1 MHPLKR
7 SPPSLD
13 FSITGASLE
22 RQTKR
27 VVRRVD
33 GSAPAS
39 LYCGGP
45 GGYRGVTKVRMESLD
60 LNNPTVLGAL
70 VAVGALIVVGI
81 IIGLV
86 RGRAKSEKPS
96 TPPSPTPEELPEER
110 PKIQVSE
117 PVEAEAEPTQPLQ
130 LDDLVP
136 KPPSEMEEPESP
148 PPTLIPEPTVVPPPA
163 PPADLG
169 AFRSGLKSTRG
180 NLISRLA
187 GVFRKD
193 RDFDPAILD
202 EVEEVLITADV
213 GVHTTE
219 RILEALRAK
228 MSSGELNA
236 SEDAWEAI
244 RAESRT
250 ILADSGGGLAIEH
263 QPTVILVV
271 GVNGVGKTT
280 TIGKLASRF
289 DRQGKTLLL
298 AAGDTFRAAAV
309 TQLEVWG
316 RRVGCEVV
324 KGKDRADPGSVIFDA
339 ITKAKH
345 EQVDVLIADTAGR
358 LHTKVPL
365 MDELKKL
372 GRTVEKALGRPADHV
387 LLVLDATTGQNAIQQ
402 AQLFK
407 DALPVTGIVLTKLD
421 GTAKGGVILGIVDQ
435 HGVPIEFIGVGERV
449 EDLKAFDTEAFLEA
463 LFEAPEAVDA
473 SRDAMNA
480 G

>member
-1 MHPLKR
+1 
-7 SPPSLD
+7 
-13 FSITGASLE
+13 
-22 RQTKR
+22 
-27 VVRRVD
+27 
-33 GSAPAS
+33 
-39 LYCGGP
+39 
-45 GGYRGVTKVRMESLD
+45 MESLQLD
-60 LNNPTVLGAL
+60 LNDPTTLAAIAA
-70 VAVGALIVVGI
+70 VAGLILIGI

-86 RGRAKSEKPS
+86 RARKKQPLPEE
-96 TPPSPTPEELPEER
+96 PPPTPVPEALEDER
-110 PKIQVSE
+110 PKISLEEELEEDSE
-117 PVEAEAEPTQPLQ
+117 PTEPFRIE
-130 LDDLVP
+130 DLVP
-136 KPPSEMEEPESP
+136 SPPKAPVAPAPPRELKPTP
-148 PPTLIPEPTVVPPPA
+148 PPT

-169 AFRSGLKSTRG
+169 AFRTGLKSTRG

-187 GVFRKD
+187 GVFRRGREID
-193 RDFDPAILD
+193 TSILD

-219 RILEALRAK
+219 RVLEALRTQ
-228 MSSGELNA
+228 MNSGQLSTA
-236 SEDAWEAI
+236 DDAWDAI
-244 RAESRT
+244 REEARQ
-250 ILADSGGGLAIEH
+250 ILETSGKGLAIDAT
-263 QPTVILVV
+263 PTVILVV

-289 DRQGKTLLL
+289 NRQGNSLLL

-316 RRVGCEVV
+316 RRVGCEVI

-339 ITKAKH
+339 IQNAKDNNIDL
-345 EQVDVLIADTAGR
+345 VIADTAGR

-407 DALPVTGIVLTKLD
+407 EALPLSGIVLTKLD

-435 HGVPIEFIGVGERV
+435 HQVPIEFIGIGEKV
-449 EDLKAFDTEAFLEA
+449 EDLKRFDAEAFLQA
-463 LFEAPEAVDA
+463 LFESPEALEAADEA
-473 SRDAMNA
+473 PSPH
-480 G
+480 

>member
-1 MHPLKR
+1 
-7 SPPSLD
+7 
-13 FSITGASLE
+13 
-22 RQTKR
+22 
-27 VVRRVD
+27 
-33 GSAPAS
+33 
-39 LYCGGP
+39 
-45 GGYRGVTKVRMESLD
+45 MESLD
-60 LNNPTVLGAL
+60 LNNPTVLGAIAA
-70 VAVGALIVVGI
+70 VAALILIGI
-81 IIGLV
+81 IIGFV
-86 RGRAKSEKPS
+86 RGRKKRALPEA
-96 TPPSPTPEELPEER
+96 PPAPPPEALEEER
-110 PKIQVSE
+110 PKVDLSQT
-117 PVEAEAEPTQPLQ
+117 PEATAEPTQPIQ
-130 LDDLVP
+130 IEDLVP
-136 KPPSEMEEPESP
+136 GAAPEPL
-148 PPTLIPEPTVVPPPA
+148 PTLVPEPTVVPPPA

-187 GVFRKD
+187 GVFQKD
-193 RDFDPAILD
+193 REIDASILD

-213 GVHTTE
+213 GVHTTQ
-219 RILEALRAK
+219 RILEALRNK
-228 MSSGELNA
+228 LGSGELA
-236 SEDAWEAI
+236 SADDAWEAI
-244 RAESRT
+244 REESRT
-250 ILADSGGGLAIEH
+250 ILSSSGGGLRLGH
-263 QPTVILVV
+263 TPTVILVV

-289 DRQGKTLLL
+289 DRQNKSLLL

-339 ITKAKH
+339 IQKAK
-345 EQVDVLIADTAGR
+345 ESNVDVVIADTAGR

-407 DALPVTGIVLTKLD
+407 DALPVSGIVLTKLD
-421 GTAKGGVILGIVDQ
+421 GTAKGGVILGIVDR
-435 HGVPIEFIGVGERV
+435 HEVPVEFIGVGERV
-449 EDLKAFDTEAFLEA
+449 EDLKAFDTESFLEA
-463 LFEAPEAVDA
+463 LFEAPEELESSPEAANV
-473 SRDAMNA
+473 

>member
-1 MHPLKR
+1 
-7 SPPSLD
+7 
-13 FSITGASLE
+13 
-22 RQTKR
+22 
-27 VVRRVD
+27 
-33 GSAPAS
+33 
-39 LYCGGP
+39 
-45 GGYRGVTKVRMESLD
+45 MESLD
-60 LNNPTVLGAL
+60 LNNPTTL
-70 VAVGALIVVGI
+70 VAIAAVAALIVIGI

-86 RGRAKSEKPS
+86 RGRKKQALPQE
-96 TPPSPTPEELPEER
+96 PPPPPPEALREER
-110 PKIQVSE
+110 PKITVD
-117 PVEAEAEPTQPLQ
+117 AESEPTQPLQ
-130 LDDLVP
+130 LEDLVP
-136 KPPSEMEEPESP
+136 RAPEAAAAEARV
-148 PPTLIPEPTVVPPPA
+148 TPPPA

-187 GVFRKD
+187 GVFRSGRELD
-193 RDFDPAILD
+193 TSILD

-219 RILEALRAK
+219 RILEALRTQ
-228 MSSGELNA
+228 MNGGQLSSA
-236 SEDAWEAI
+236 DDAWESI
-244 RAESRT
+244 REEARS
-250 ILADSGGGLAIEH
+250 ILASSGQGLAID
-263 QPTVILVV
+263 QTPTVILVV

-289 DRQGKTLLL
+289 ERQGKTLLL
-298 AAGDTFRAAAV
+298 GAGDTFRAAAV

-339 ITKAKH
+339 IEKAKGDGI
-345 EQVDVLIADTAGR
+345 DVVIADTAGR

-402 AQLFK
+402 TQLFK
-407 DALPVTGIVLTKLD
+407 DALPLSGIVLTKLD

-435 HGVPIEFIGVGERV
+435 HGVPIEFIGVGEKV
-449 EDLKAFDTEAFLEA
+449 EDLKPFAAEAFLEA
-463 LFEAPEAVDA
+463 LFESPEALEPSEEAA
-473 SRDAMNA
+473 SAS
-480 G
+480 

>member
-1 MHPLKR
+1 
-7 SPPSLD
+7 
-13 FSITGASLE
+13 
-22 RQTKR
+22 
-27 VVRRVD
+27 
-33 GSAPAS
+33 
-39 LYCGGP
+39 
-45 GGYRGVTKVRMESLD
+45 MESLD
-60 LNNPTVLGAL
+60 LNNPSVIAAIAA
-70 VAVGALIVVGI
+70 VAVLIAIGI

-86 RGRAKSEKPS
+86 RGKRKRAL
-96 TPPSPTPEELPEER
+96 PPAPPPPPPEALTGDR
-110 PKIQVSE
+110 PKIDLGA
-117 PVEAEAEPTQPLQ
+117 EAEATQPIRLE
-130 LDDLVP
+130 DLVP
-136 KPPSEMEEPESP
+136 PRGTPAAAPPEARV
-148 PPTLIPEPTVVPPPA
+148 TPPPA

-187 GVFRKD
+187 GVFR
-193 RDFDPAILD
+193 RDGELDASILV

-219 RILEALRAK
+219 RILEALRAQ
-228 MSSGELNA
+228 MASGQLSSADDAWAAIREEARSILASSG
-236 SEDAWEAI
+236 
-244 RAESRT
+244 R
-250 ILADSGGGLAIEH
+250 GLSIA
-263 QPTVILVV
+263 QMPTVILVV

-339 ITKAKH
+339 IEKAKAGG
-345 EQVDVLIADTAGR
+345 VDIVIADTAGR

-372 GRTVEKALGRPADHV
+372 GRTVEKALGRPPDHV

-407 DALPVTGIVLTKLD
+407 EALPLSGIVLTKLD
-421 GTAKGGVILGIVDQ
+421 GTAKGGVILGIVNQ
-435 HGVPIEFIGVGERV
+435 HQVPIEFIGIGEKV
-449 EDLKAFDTEAFLEA
+449 EDLKPFSADTFLQA
-463 LFEAPEAVDA
+463 LFESPDAPGPPEEAV
-473 SRDAMNA
+473 
-480 G
+480 GTT

>member
-1 MHPLKR
+1 
-7 SPPSLD
+7 
-13 FSITGASLE
+13 
-22 RQTKR
+22 
-27 VVRRVD
+27 
-33 GSAPAS
+33 
-39 LYCGGP
+39 
-45 GGYRGVTKVRMESLD
+45 MESLD
-60 LNNPTVLGAL
+60 LSNPTTLAAIAA
-70 VAVGALIVVGI
+70 VAALIVIGI

-86 RGRAKSEKPS
+86 RGRRKP
-96 TPPSPTPEELPEER
+96 ELPQEPPPPPPEALGEER
-110 PKIQVSE
+110 PKITVD
-117 PVEAEAEPTQPLQ
+117 AESEPTQPLQ
-130 LDDLVP
+130 LEDLVP
-136 KPPSEMEEPESP
+136 RPPEAPAAEARV
-148 PPTLIPEPTVVPPPA
+148 TPPPA

-187 GVFRKD
+187 GVFRRGRELD
-193 RDFDPAILD
+193 ASILD

-219 RILEALRAK
+219 RILEALRTQ
-228 MSSGELNA
+228 MNGGHLSSA
-236 SEDAWEAI
+236 DDAWEAI
-244 RAESRT
+244 REEARS
-250 ILADSGGGLAIEH
+250 ILAASGQGLAIE
-263 QPTVILVV
+263 QTPTVILVV

-289 DRQGKTLLL
+289 ERQGKTLLL
-298 AAGDTFRAAAV
+298 GAGDTFRAAAV

-339 ITKAKH
+339 IEKAKG
-345 EQVDVLIADTAGR
+345 EGIDIVIADTAGR

-407 DALPVTGIVLTKLD
+407 DALPLSGIVLTKLD

-435 HGVPIEFIGVGERV
+435 HQVPIEFIGIGERV
-449 EDLKAFDTEAFLEA
+449 EDLKPFSAEAFLEA
-463 LFEAPEAVDA
+463 LFESPEALESPEDA
-473 SRDAMNA
+473 ASAS
-480 G
+480 

>member
-1 MHPLKR
+1 
-7 SPPSLD
+7 
-13 FSITGASLE
+13 
-22 RQTKR
+22 
-27 VVRRVD
+27 
-33 GSAPAS
+33 
-39 LYCGGP
+39 
-45 GGYRGVTKVRMESLD
+45 MESLD
-60 LNNPTVLGAL
+60 LNNPTVLGAI
-70 VAVGALIVVGI
+70 VAVAALILIGI

-86 RGRAKSEKPS
+86 RARKKRALPEAPRAA
-96 TPPSPTPEELPEER
+96 PPEALEEER
-110 PKIQVSE
+110 PKI
-117 PVEAEAEPTQPLQ
+117 EAPEAREATAEPTQPIQ
-130 LDDLVP
+130 IEDLVP
-136 KPPSEMEEPESP
+136 GAAPEPL
-148 PPTLIPEPTVVPPPA
+148 PTLIPEPTVVPPPR

-169 AFRSGLKSTRG
+169 AFRSGLRSTRG

-187 GVFRKD
+187 GVFRKGRELD
-193 RDFDPAILD
+193 ESMLD

-213 GVHTTE
+213 GVHSTQ

-228 MSSGELNA
+228 MSSGELGSA
-236 SEDAWEAI
+236 DDAWEAI
-244 RAESRT
+244 REESRT
-250 ILADSGGGLAIEH
+250 ILASSGRGLSLR
-263 QPTVILVV
+263 QKPTVILVV

-289 DRQGKTLLL
+289 DRQNKTLLL

-339 ITKAKH
+339 IQKAKDTN
-345 EQVDVLIADTAGR
+345 VDIVIADTAGR

-407 DALPVTGIVLTKLD
+407 DALPLSGLVLTKLD
-421 GTAKGGVILGIVDQ
+421 GTAKGGVILGIVDRHQ
-435 HGVPIEFIGVGERV
+435 VPIEFIGIGERV
-449 EDLKAFDTEAFLEA
+449 EDLKAFDTESFLQA
-463 LFEAPEAVDA
+463 LFEAPEELDPSAEAA
-473 SRDAMNA
+473 SAS
-480 G
+480 

>member
-1 MHPLKR
+1 
-7 SPPSLD
+7 
-13 FSITGASLE
+13 
-22 RQTKR
+22 
-27 VVRRVD
+27 
-33 GSAPAS
+33 
-39 LYCGGP
+39 
-45 GGYRGVTKVRMESLD
+45 
-60 LNNPTVLGAL
+60 
-70 VAVGALIVVGI
+70 VGALLLIGVLIGI
-81 IIGLV
+81 V
-86 RGRAKSEKPS
+86 RGRAKSKAPAA
-96 TPPSPTPEELPEER
+96 PPPETPEELPEER
-110 PKIQVSE
+110 PKIDAPEPAVSE
-117 PVEAEAEPTQPLQ
+117 ADPTQPVKLE
-130 LDDLVP
+130 DLVP
-136 KPPSEMEEPESP
+136 GPPVPAEPPVEP
-148 PPTLIPEPTVVPPPA
+148 LPTLVPEPTVVPPPA

-169 AFRSGLKSTRG
+169 AFRTGLKSTRG

-193 RDFDPAILD
+193 REFDPAILD

-213 GVHTTE
+213 GVHTTQ
-219 RILEALRAK
+219 RILEALRNK
-228 MSSGELNA
+228 MSSGELSRA
-236 SEDAWEAI
+236 DDAWEAI
-244 RAESRT
+244 REESRT
-250 ILADSGGGLAIEH
+250 ILADSGGGLTLNH

-280 TIGKLASRF
+280 TIGKLASRL

-316 RRVGCEVV
+316 RRVGCDVV

-339 ITKAKH
+339 ITKAKEH
-345 EQVDVLIADTAGR
+345 EVDVVIADTAGR

-407 DALPVTGIVLTKLD
+407 DALPLTGIVLTKLD

-449 EDLKAFDTEAFLEA
+449 EDLKSFDTETFLEA
-463 LFEAPEAVDA
+463 LFEAPDDVEASNEAANA
-473 SRDAMNA
+473 S
-480 G
+480 

>member
-1 MHPLKR
+1 
-7 SPPSLD
+7 
-13 FSITGASLE
+13 
-22 RQTKR
+22 
-27 VVRRVD
+27 
-33 GSAPAS
+33 
-39 LYCGGP
+39 
-45 GGYRGVTKVRMESLD
+45 MESLD
-60 LNNPTVLGAL
+60 LNNPTVLGAV
-70 VAVGALIVVGI
+70 VAVAALILIGI

-86 RGRAKSEKPS
+86 RARKKRALPEA
-96 TPPSPTPEELPEER
+96 PPAAPPEALEEER
-110 PKIQVSE
+110 PKI
-117 PVEAEAEPTQPLQ
+117 EAPEAREAAAEPTQPIQ
-130 LDDLVP
+130 IEDLVP
-136 KPPSEMEEPESP
+136 GAAPEPL
-148 PPTLIPEPTVVPPPA
+148 PTLIPEPTVVPPPR

-169 AFRSGLKSTRG
+169 AFRSGLRSTRG

-187 GVFRKD
+187 GVFRKGRELD
-193 RDFDPAILD
+193 ESILD

-213 GVHTTE
+213 GVHTTQ

-228 MSSGELNA
+228 MSSGELGSA
-236 SEDAWEAI
+236 DDAWEAI
-244 RAESRT
+244 REESRT
-250 ILADSGGGLAIEH
+250 ILASSGRGLSLR
-263 QPTVILVV
+263 QKPTVILVV

-289 DRQGKTLLL
+289 DRQNKTLLL

-339 ITKAKH
+339 IQKAKDTN
-345 EQVDVLIADTAGR
+345 VDIVIADTAGR

-407 DALPVTGIVLTKLD
+407 DALPLSGLVLTKLD
-421 GTAKGGVILGIVDQ
+421 GTAKGGVILGIVDRHQ
-435 HGVPIEFIGVGERV
+435 VPIEFIGIGERV
-449 EDLKAFDTEAFLEA
+449 EDLKAFDTESFLQA
-463 LFEAPEAVDA
+463 LFEAPEELDPSAEAA
-473 SRDAMNA
+473 SAS
-480 G
+480 